1 MTNELWKSF
10 YEKQYGA
17 KNLSFVMEKMERS
30 KVNFKWR
37 ELYEVGFVSR
47 CNYIII
53 RFEILKDIGF
63 WLVACRRS

>member
-1 MTNELWKSF
+1 MTNELWKRF

-37 ELYEVGFVSR
+37 ELYEVCFV
-47 CNYIII
+47 
-53 RFEILKDIGF
+53 
-63 WLVACRRS
+63 